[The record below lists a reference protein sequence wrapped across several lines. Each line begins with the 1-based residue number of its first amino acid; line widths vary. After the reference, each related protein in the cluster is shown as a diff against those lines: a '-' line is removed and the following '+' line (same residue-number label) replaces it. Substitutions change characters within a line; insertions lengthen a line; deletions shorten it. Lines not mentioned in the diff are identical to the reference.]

1 MINHYKPWLLISN
14 SHQAVWMISKAHP
27 PIGNVSQ
34 AKMDLVNKQ
43 FCFCFLLVA
52 FVLLCFVFVSGFFGF
67 WCFVFF
73 FLHKTSP
80 RFFFSVLSTIGNRD
94 QTHEQTS
101 QIILQSQ
108 GAIKEMG
115 FSILFLFFFPPFSI
129 VWALTGKLWKRIIVL
144 RATEGL
150 HVCFCSRLA
159 FSSLHGP
166 ISSFSHLETRYA
178 WARYSCA
185 KGANVKVLP
194 KLTQPAWVVS
204 LSSQVTHL
212 VEGLEQLQCQSS
224 LHTESAS

>member
-1 MINHYKPWLLISN
+1 MINYYKPWLLISN

-34 AKMDLVNKQ
+34 TKMDLVNKQ

-52 FVLLCFVFVSGFFGF
+52 FVLVLVFCFL
-67 WCFVFF
+67 

-101 QIILQSQ
+101 QIILQFQ

-115 FSILFLFFFPPFSI
+115 VFYFVFVFFPLFSI

-144 RATEGL
+144 RTTKGL
-150 HVCFCSRLA
+150 HVCLCSRLA

-166 ISSFSHLETRYA
+166 ISSFPHLETRYA
-178 WARYSCA
+178 RARYSCA

-194 KLTQPAWVVS
+194 KLTQPSWVVS

-212 VEGLEQLQCQSS
+212 VEGLEQL
-224 LHTESAS
+224 